1 MNVGASAPE
10 EAGLYFS
17 WGNTQGHTT
26 SEGYEFTQASYN
38 NTPGVEISGNIPLS
52 QDAARVNM
60 GGSWRMPTQTEFAE
74 LVNNCTFLWT
84 TQNGRKGALCTS
96 NVNGHSIF
104 FPAAGRFRGAQIE
117 GFGEFGLYSSSTIS
131 DVENACG
138 LGFGEEEASI
148 VNTITRYIGLPVR
161 AVQD

>member
-10 EAGLYFS
+10 EVGLYFS
-17 WGNTQGHTT
+17 WGNTDGHT
-26 SEGYEFTQASYN
+26 SSGGYDFTQAGYN
-38 NTPGVEISGNIPLS
+38 NTPGVELSGNIPIS

-84 TQNGRKGALCTS
+84 RRNGFTGALFTS
-96 NVNGHSIF
+96 NVNGNSIF
-104 FPAAGRFRGAQIE
+104 LPAAGRFQGAEIQ
-117 GFGEFGLYSSSTIS
+117 GFGGFGLYWSSTNS

-138 LGFGEEEASI
+138 LGFSEEEASL

-161 AVQD
+161 AVQ